1 MQVRDLPEQKRLIQ
15 LAEESAELA
24 KAALKLIRAMS
35 GDTPVTENEAR
46 ANLIEEIADVE
57 TAVSVI
63 ISDKDRGNIDAIKD
77 MKMMRWIMRINR
89 GNGDGMAELL

>member
-1 MQVRDLPEQKRLIQ
+1 MQVRDLPEEKRLIQ

-24 KAALKLIRAMS
+24 KAALKLIRAVS

-89 GNGDGMAELL
+89 GSGDGMAGLL